1 MALTLGGIEISL
13 DLAIICSIIVAL
25 ITWKMTK
32 DKELNEQKKKE
43 KAEMQRLGFEYVTKL
58 RESVKKLVDFRI
70 FHNSLEDKNQQKELH
85 SHLIAEYQKNLND
98 FLFNCGTYGLKDFY
112 SSAQESI
119 DNFNFAKEKG
129 NIELVVFSGIKVIY
143 EIFNILNNDEKM
155 ANIIIKNEFGLSKED
170 LDKKIKEFKEF
181 LVKTNK

>member
-98 FLFNCGTYGLKDFY
+98 FLFNCGTYGLKDFIH
-112 SSAQESI
+112 QL
-119 DNFNFAKEKG
+119 KR
-129 NIELVVFSGIKVIY
+129 V
-143 EIFNILNNDEKM
+143 
-155 ANIIIKNEFGLSKED
+155 
-170 LDKKIKEFKEF
+170 
-181 LVKTNK
+181 

>member
-1 MALTLGGIEISL
+1 MWDIWI
-13 DLAIICSIIVAL
+13 
-25 ITWKMTK
+25 K
-32 DKELNEQKKKE
+32 
-43 KAEMQRLGFEYVTKL
+43 R
-58 RESVKKLVDFRI
+58 
-70 FHNSLEDKNQQKELH
+70 
-85 SHLIAEYQKNLND
+85 
-98 FLFNCGTYGLKDFY
+98 FY